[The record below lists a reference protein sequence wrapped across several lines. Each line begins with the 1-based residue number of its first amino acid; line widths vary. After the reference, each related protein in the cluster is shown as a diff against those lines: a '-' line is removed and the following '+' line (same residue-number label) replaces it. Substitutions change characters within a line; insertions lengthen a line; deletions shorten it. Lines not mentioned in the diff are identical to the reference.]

1 MVTKINSSP
10 NQTSIGPH
18 NNIIAGINF
27 LKKVDSKLGLLIDK
41 FGAPELEP
49 SHNYFES
56 LTRSIIYQ
64 QLSGKAAGTIY
75 KRFLN
80 IYHFDSFPLPSDV
93 LKTEET
99 QLRSVGLSYRKASY
113 VLALAEAFN
122 SQNFLPED
130 LDKLN
135 NIQISELLIQI
146 RGIGQWTADM
156 FLIFSLNRLDIIPL
170 TDLGIQKGMK
180 EFFNLNEL
188 PSDKKMLRLS
198 KKWKPYR
205 SIASL
210 YMWKIVDNGLN
221 W

>member
-1 MVTKINSSP
+1 MIIKINSIP
-10 NQTSIGPH
+10 NQTSIGSP
-18 NNIIAGINF
+18 NNFIAGINF
-27 LKKVDSKLGLLIDK
+27 LKKVDSKLELLIDK
-41 FGAPELEP
+41 FDTPELEP

-56 LTRSIIYQ
+56 LTRSIIFQ

-80 IYHFDSFPLPSDV
+80 IFPSDSFPLPREV

-122 SQNFLPED
+122 SQSFLPKD

-180 EFFNLNEL
+180 EFFNLNVL
-188 PSDKKMLRLS
+188 PSDKKMSRLS
-198 KKWKPYR
+198 NKWKPYR

-210 YMWKIVDNGLN
+210 YMWKIVDDGFN

>member
-1 MVTKINSSP
+1 MITKINSIP
-10 NQTSIGPH
+10 NQTSIGSP

-27 LKKVDSKLGLLIDK
+27 LTKVDSKLGLLIDK
-41 FGAPELEP
+41 YGTLELEL

-56 LTRSIIYQ
+56 LTRSIIFQ

-75 KRFLN
+75 KRFLDIFN
-80 IYHFDSFPLPSDV
+80 SDSFPLPSDV

-122 SQNFLPED
+122 SQSFLPKD

-180 EFFNLNEL
+180 EFFNLNVL

-210 YMWKIVDNGLN
+210 YMWKIVDDGFN